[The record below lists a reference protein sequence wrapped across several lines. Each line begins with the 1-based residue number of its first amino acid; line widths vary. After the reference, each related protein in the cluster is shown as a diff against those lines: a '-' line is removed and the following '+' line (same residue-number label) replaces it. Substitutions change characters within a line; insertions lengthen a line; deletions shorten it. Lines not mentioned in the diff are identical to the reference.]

1 MRKYIILAF
10 ICLMH
15 PIATIKGFVNGIKI
29 ASRLNKNPLDV
40 EARLEQ
46 MRYKSNTHDFMS
58 RL

>member
-1 MRKYIILAF
+1 MRKTLIIAF

-29 ASRLNKNPLDV
+29 AFRLNKNPLDL
-40 EARLEQ
+40 EARMEK
-46 MRYKSNTHDFMS
+46 MRIERTAKDFTS